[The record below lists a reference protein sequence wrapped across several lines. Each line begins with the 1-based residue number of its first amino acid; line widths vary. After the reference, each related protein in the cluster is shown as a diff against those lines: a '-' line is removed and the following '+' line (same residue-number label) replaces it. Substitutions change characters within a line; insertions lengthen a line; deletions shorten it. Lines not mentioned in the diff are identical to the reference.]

1 MDPFSILSMIVG
13 EFWPYIIGAF
23 AFAAAYLWGSKS
35 GKSAAERKNLERRID
50 AIGAKK
56 EIDNEVESLPDP
68 ARRDELGRFV
78 RAKPKR

>member
-13 EFWPYIIGAF
+13 EFWPYIAGAVGLAVVF
-23 AFAAAYLWGSKS
+23 LFGKKS